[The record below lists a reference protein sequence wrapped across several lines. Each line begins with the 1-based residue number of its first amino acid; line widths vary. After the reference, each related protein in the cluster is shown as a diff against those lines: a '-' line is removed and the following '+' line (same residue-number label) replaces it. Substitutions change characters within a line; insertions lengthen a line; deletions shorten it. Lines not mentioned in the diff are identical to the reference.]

1 MFKKLEEKWN
11 MLRRDIKNKKEKNEV
26 LDMKTTMSNKKILD
40 RINGRVDITKEKISG
55 LEYITIEKIKDE
67 T

>member
-11 MLRRDIKNKKEKNEV
+11 MLRRDIKNKKEKIEV
-26 LDMKTTMSNKKILD
+26 LDMKTTMSNKKNTGQD
-40 RINGRVDITKEKISG
+40 QWQSRHYKG
-55 LEYITIEKIKDE
+55 KDQW